1 MQRISPN
8 TMPPR
13 GSGNRPGSS
22 GGSAESPAFR
32 MASRIRA
39 EQGPE
44 RAAQYLRAM
53 EPFLAP
59 AERSHIAQQL
69 GLRLPTPPP
78 PPAQPAPPAVSNP
91 PAFNGMPGLSNMQ
104 NLGAMSNM
112 GPLGNI
118 GNIMQMM
125 QLFQGLS
132 GGNGGGNA
140 GGNPL
145 AGLGGGNPM
154 QLAQMLGGLMGG
166 KKN

>member
-1 MQRISPN
+1 MQRIAPN
-8 TMPPR
+8 TIPPR
-13 GSGNRPGSS
+13 GGS
-22 GGSAESPAFR
+22 GGRQGGAGGLGESPAYR

-69 GLRLPTPPP
+69 GLRVPAPP
-78 PPAQPAPPAVSNP
+78 PPAQPPPPAVSSQ
-91 PAFNGMPGLSNMQ
+91 PAFGGLPGFDG
-104 NLGAMSNM
+104 GAMPNMGNM

-132 GGNGGGNA
+132 GGGA
-140 GGNPL
+140 GGNP
-145 AGLGGGNPM
+145 AGGLGGGNPM
-154 QLAQMLGGLMGG
+154 QLAQMLGSLMGG